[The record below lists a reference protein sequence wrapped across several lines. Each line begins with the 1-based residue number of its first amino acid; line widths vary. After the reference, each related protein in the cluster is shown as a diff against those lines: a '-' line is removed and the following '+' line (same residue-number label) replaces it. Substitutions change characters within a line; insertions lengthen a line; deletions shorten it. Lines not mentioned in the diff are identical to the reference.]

1 MTLQAIKP
9 AEFPWFPYEGFTFCL
24 GLSEDGGAWSSG
36 HTAAAFDE
44 SVGKMTVSGTMT
56 EQARTAY
63 KKVMTIIEA
72 AGYGPED
79 VVHVTENVTVAG
91 LADYEAAAAVRK
103 EVFGEHRPTVTTVV
117 VERLVRSAALLEIEM
132 RAVRGGGEQLLA
144 ASERREAATWVPS
157 PVREGFDGTVHLP
170 TMVPVDESGDVV
182 SPGDFAGQ
190 YAYCLD
196 KADALL
202 RKAGLSLDNAVTTYD
217 YSTPAT
223 RDVYRQTHR
232 VRKER
237 LGGAGVYPGAGGIL
251 ISRLHHPESLVA
263 IDVTASRHPLELVN
277 PGWSRY
283 DTLTY
288 SPGVR
293 AGRTLFM
300 SGFAALD
307 METQE
312 ALYPGDIGKQ
322 AEVTYG
328 SIVHLLDYAGL
339 GPADLVTTIEF
350 CVESALR
357 DYRAVAPVRE
367 RLLSPPWPASTGAIC
382 KGLLRPEFLLEVFP
396 TALYPEGAPTTKA
409 QKAGSG
415 NTGSQTAG
423 DAS

>member
-1 MTLQAIKP
+1 MTLRAIKP

-24 GLSEDGGAWSSG
+24 GLTEDGVAWSSG
-36 HTAAAFDE
+36 HTAAAHDKA
-44 SVGKMTVSGTMT
+44 VGKMTVSGTMQ
-56 EQARTAY
+56 EQARIAY
-63 KKVMTIIEA
+63 RKVLTIIEA
-72 AGYGPED
+72 AGLGPDD

-91 LADYEAAAAVRK
+91 LADYAAAAAVRE
-103 EVFGEHRPTVTTVV
+103 EVFGAHRPTVTTVV
-117 VERLVRSAALLEIEM
+117 VERLVRSAALLEVELH
-132 RAVRGGGEQLLA
+132 AVPGGGTELLA
-144 ASERREAATWVPS
+144 ASEPRAAGTWVSS
-157 PVREGFDGTVHLP
+157 PVREGHDGTVHLP
-170 TMVPVDESGDVV
+170 TMVPIDESGDVV

-196 KADALL
+196 RADALL
-202 RKAGLSLDNAVTTYD
+202 REAGLSLDNAVTTYD

-223 RDVYRQTHR
+223 REVYRKSHR

-251 ISRLHHPESLVA
+251 MSRLHHPEALVA

-288 SPGVR
+288 APGVR

-307 METQE
+307 METQQ
-312 ALYPGDIGKQ
+312 ALHPGDLRAQ
-322 AEVTYG
+322 AEETYG
-328 SIVHLLDYAGL
+328 AILHLLTHAGL
-339 GPADLVTTIEF
+339 GPADLLSTIEF
-350 CVESALR
+350 CVESALP
-357 DYRAVAPVRE
+357 DYRVVAPVRE

-382 KGLLRPEFLLEVFP
+382 KELLRPEFLLEVFP
-396 TALYPEGAPTTKA
+396 TALYPE
-409 QKAGSG
+409 
-415 NTGSQTAG
+415 